1 MKILQHNVAGLKTR
15 MVETLKR
22 AHRLKV
28 DVMAIQECNF
38 SVKRLPGDKIDH
50 EIPKMKGFNV
60 EAAPRKR
67 GRKTG
72 TDSKSKGGVAWAIK
86 EGINYQRIDKPPI
99 APNDDTTEWVGIRVF
114 PEDGTEPLDL
124 YNIYVPPIHDGDKD
138 DDRVQNFDQDYL
150 PSSFNTFIFADA
162 NCHGT
167 WDARGK
173 TSQMAKNWE
182 EWTDN
187 NSMSILNKDL
197 SYTRKDPRGNESS
210 PDITIAHQTQMGNI
224 EWDVTYKDPSGSD
237 HLPILTTITTSPP
250 IPKRVTKK
258 RRKKIPKWS
267 FKKANWDMFSK
278 ALDQELGEE
287 DNLNNVNVHQLST
300 KLIESF
306 CTAGKLAIPKGNRPD
321 AKPFWNDEIEDA
333 CKRRDEV
340 RKEAQSEGT

>member
-1 MKILQHNVAGLKTR
+1 MLHPPDAQQKSKRVSESMNPPISTATRGRGKTPLGCGTQRDPPQITRTKHKQMYVRPATSSKKNQIRNRKRCQRRKTKKKYDPPKKREMKILQHNVAGLKTR

-28 DVMAIQECNF
+28 DAMAIQECNF

-50 EIPKMKGFNV
+50 VIPKMKGFNV

-67 GRKTG
+67 GRKNG

-86 EGINYQRIDKPPI
+86 EGINYQRIDKSPI
-99 APNDDTTEWVGIRVF
+99 APNDDTTEWVGIRIF

-150 PSSFNTFIFADA
+150 PSSFSTFIFADA

-197 SYTRKDPRGNESS
+197 SYTR
-210 PDITIAHQTQMGNI
+210 
-224 EWDVTYKDPSGSD
+224 
-237 HLPILTTITTSPP
+237 
-250 IPKRVTKK
+250 
-258 RRKKIPKWS
+258 
-267 FKKANWDMFSK
+267 
-278 ALDQELGEE
+278 
-287 DNLNNVNVHQLST
+287 
-300 KLIESF
+300 
-306 CTAGKLAIPKGNRPD
+306 
-321 AKPFWNDEIEDA
+321 
-333 CKRRDEV
+333 
-340 RKEAQSEGT
+340 